1 MKKTKKILLIL
12 TILIFGTVFLSSL
25 PLSFKK
31 KVSAQGWLSGFNYRV
46 KIPVNPLGGGET
58 DYQMRVHI
66 YKGIGTNTTEDD
78 GKTLVIYLNNHAEN
92 WPFDIRFTTDDG
104 TTTIPFWRER
114 YDADDGIWWVKI
126 PTIHNNLTVDY
137 YLYYGSNSASDES
150 NGENT
155 FVLFDDFRSD
165 TTSQWSYT
173 VHIEDTYHRTHHWVR
188 SLGTSLAGARL
199 RYRYKLNEIN
209 ARNWASQAWT
219 GMTSGDGDTLSY
231 WGTIDESDSVYI
243 VNYYNTDVGASE
255 TQPSCRFYSRIDA
268 DNYSYSVR
276 EKIFGYSEGNY
287 YIAELKFHSSK
298 AEYKLWEDNYTS
310 LLKTYTLTSNIPT
323 QIDKQFFA
331 GGPHNRG
338 DSNVFEWVSG
348 SPSYLNWK
356 YSGSHYSSTDS
367 FIDYYIY
374 WMFIGKYHSPEP
386 TWATPESEE
395 TQALGC
401 QDHNVQGWAWSE
413 RTGWISFSCEN
424 CDADFDGNW
433 DGGNCGAGS
442 SIDYGVDIDDGQ
454 GDPECNGVAGEMCG
468 YAWSERAGYIAFG
481 DYNGDGII
489 NSSDNDPSYPCYP
502 NCKASVDL
510 DGGEVSGW
518 AKAINADGWD
528 GWIHL
533 RDTNY
538 GVYIDS
544 TTSPAEF
551 KNWARSDEVIGWIS
565 FNCENC
571 ENNPDCDKQAACNG
585 THPDYKVTTDLTFV
599 SPPTVSNP
607 RETFYYCSDSL
618 HPILEWDYSDGT
630 SDGYKVEVYSGS
642 NLIYQYEASGI
653 SSTSHSANYDAGI
666 CHIGGNGFQ
675 NDPVCDFEYNTTYS
689 WRVKAKNQDGVWSE
703 WSDWDNFTTPLHSFP
718 QPEFTW
724 SPSSPRINE
733 ETQFTDQ
740 TVFGTGASPS
750 WSWTIPDAVY
760 TGGTSSSSQNPVV
773 IFQSSGE
780 KEVILQATD
789 TTLTQNGT
797 CGAGCCDISHQVNVR
812 YSIPEWEEV
821 HPGE

>member
-155 FVLFDDFRSD
+155 FVYFNDFSSDPSLHETVYYKSGGTDTCACGACNVYYDSQNERINFDLWRHSRCDRGDYITWF
-165 TTSQWSYT
+165 
-173 VHIEDTYHRTHHWVR
+173 
-188 SLGTSLAGARL
+188 SLPYSITINNIAL
-199 RYRYKLNEIN
+199 RYKRNVTSHTKSDFGIN
-209 ARNWASQAWT
+209 GWIGLFSSNYTYSSPKNFGPGIDSQADVAENATNTQAQTWVT
-219 GMTSGDGDTLSY
+219 ASDGTNKVSSTRTLTTVGDSY
-231 WGTIDESDSVYI
+231 IIEAQI
-243 VNYYNTDVGASE
+243 
-255 TQPSCRFYSRIDA
+255 
-268 DNYSYSVR
+268 
-276 EKIFGYSEGNY
+276 
-287 YIAELKFHSSK
+287 
-298 AEYKLWEDNYTS
+298 
-310 LLKTYTLTSNIPT
+310 TSNIMK
-323 QIDKQFFA
+323 ILVND
-331 GGPHNRG
+331 
-338 DSNVFEWVSG
+338 VE
-348 SPSYLNWK
+348 K
-356 YSGSHYSSTDS
+356 YSATPPSGIYTISADRFGFMVREYNDWRNLARDIGW
-367 FIDYYIY
+367 IDDLVIR
-374 WMFIGKYHSPEP
+374 KYHSPEP
-386 TWATPESEE
+386 TWATPGSEE

-468 YAWSERAGYIAFG
+468 YAWSERAGWISF
-481 DYNGDGII
+481 
-489 NSSDNDPSYPCYP
+489 NSSDLIGCPSGTCEAKV
-502 NCKASVDL
+502 NMTT
-510 DGGEVSGW
+510 GEVSGW

-551 KNWARSDEVIGWIS
+551 KNWAWSDEVIGWIS